1 MLSQIM
7 TEYRVS
13 YHDYEDGIATLKLFK
28 NGEFQENLHYP
39 VGELPEGAA
48 ATDQYRPEFDD
59 DGEIIALHYDEE
71 LTKQKRG
78 EFDEGVDKYKD
89 MLDEL

>member
-1 MLSQIM
+1 MP
-7 TEYRVS
+7 EYRVS
-13 YHDYEDGIATLKLFK
+13 YHDFEDGIATLKLFK
-28 NGEFQENLHYP
+28 DEEFQEHLRYS
-39 VGELPEGAA
+39 VEELPDGAT

-71 LTKQKRG
+71 LTKQKRK
-78 EFDEGVDKYKD
+78 EFDEGIEKYKD